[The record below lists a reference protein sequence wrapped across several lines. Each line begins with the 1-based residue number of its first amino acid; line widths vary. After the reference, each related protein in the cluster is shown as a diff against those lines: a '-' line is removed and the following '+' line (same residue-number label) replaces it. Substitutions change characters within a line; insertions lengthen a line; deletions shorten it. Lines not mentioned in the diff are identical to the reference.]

1 MIFTYLN
8 DQFIPKEDVKISPFD
23 RGFLFGD
30 AVYEVI
36 PVYKNG
42 PFLLDEHLR
51 RLETSLTKVNIQK
64 PKKWNRLVE
73 ILKEMIKRNSFNSQ
87 YLYLQISRGQE
98 ETRSHTPL
106 TTIEPTLFIFSAEF
120 AVNPFRTDFRKSGL
134 IVITKE
140 DLRWQRCDIKA
151 VTLLANITELFEA
164 KDLGADEVI
173 FHEGKR
179 VTEGASSNVFAVL
192 NKKIVTP
199 PLSNKI
205 LPGVT
210 RNYVIT
216 LIKDLNLDFEEQD
229 LTIKDLY
236 EAHEIWLT
244 SSTKEIQPISKIDEI
259 ELPIKDPK
267 RAYWKVVLDAFD
279 KRIKS
284 KSEV

>member
-51 RLETSLTKVNIQK
+51 RLETSLTKINIQK
-64 PKKWNRLVE
+64 PKKWNQLVE

-98 ETRSHTPL
+98 DTRNHTPS

-120 AVNPFRTDFRKSGL
+120 AVNPFRKDFRKSGL

-179 VTEGASSNVFAVL
+179 VTEGASSNIFAVL

>member
-120 AVNPFRTDFRKSGL
+120 AVNPFRKDFRKSGL

>member
-51 RLETSLTKVNIQK
+51 RLETSLTKINIQK
-64 PKKWNRLVE
+64 PKKWNQLVE

-87 YLYLQISRGQE
+87 YLYLQISRGEE
-98 ETRSHTPL
+98 ETRSHTPS

-120 AVNPFRTDFRKSGL
+120 AVNPFRKDFRKSGL

-179 VTEGASSNVFAVL
+179 ITEGASSNIFAVL

-229 LTIKDLY
+229 LTVKDLY

-259 ELPIKDPK
+259 ELPNKDPK
-267 RAYWKVVLDAFD
+267 KTYWKAVLDAFE
-279 KRIKS
+279 KKIKS
-284 KSEV
+284 ESEV

>member
-8 DQFIPKEDVKISPFD
+8 DQFIPKEEVKISPFD

-36 PVYKNG
+36 PVYKSG

-64 PKKWNRLVE
+64 PKKWNQLVE
-73 ILKEMIKRNSFNSQ
+73 ILKELIKRNSFNSQ

-98 ETRSHTPL
+98 DTRNHTPS

-120 AVNPFRTDFRKSGL
+120 AVNPFRKDFRKSGL

>member
-51 RLETSLTKVNIQK
+51 RLETSLTKINIQK
-64 PKKWNRLVE
+64 PKKWNQLVE

-87 YLYLQISRGQE
+87 YLYLQISRGRE
-98 ETRSHTPL
+98 DTRNHTPL

-120 AVNPFRTDFRKSGL
+120 AVNPFRKDFRKSGL

-179 VTEGASSNVFAVL
+179 VTEGASSNIFAVL

-229 LTIKDLY
+229 LTIEDLY

-244 SSTKEIQPISKIDEI
+244 SSTKEIQPISKIDDI

-267 RAYWKVVLDAFD
+267 KAYWKVVLDAFD

>member
-36 PVYKNG
+36 PVYKNR

-64 PKKWNRLVE
+64 PKKWNQLVE

-98 ETRSHTPL
+98 DTRNHTPS

-120 AVNPFRTDFRKSGL
+120 AVNPFRKDFRKSGL

-179 VTEGASSNVFAVL
+179 VTEGASSNIFAVL

>member
-36 PVYKNG
+36 PVYKSG

-64 PKKWNRLVE
+64 PKKWNQLVE

-98 ETRSHTPL
+98 DTRNHTPS

-120 AVNPFRTDFRKSGL
+120 AVNPFRKDFRKSGL

-179 VTEGASSNVFAVL
+179 VTEGASSNIFAVL

>member
-8 DQFIPKEDVKISPFD
+8 DQFIPKEEVKISPFD

-73 ILKEMIKRNSFNSQ
+73 ILKEMIKRNGFNSQ

-98 ETRSHTPL
+98 DTRNHTPS

-120 AVNPFRTDFRKSGL
+120 AVNPFRKDCRRCGL

-151 VTLLANITELFEA
+151 VTLLANITGLFEA

-179 VTEGASSNVFAVL
+179 VTEGASSNIFAVL

>member
-73 ILKEMIKRNSFNSQ
+73 ILKEMIKRNGFNSQ

-98 ETRSHTPL
+98 DTRNHTPS

-120 AVNPFRTDFRKSGL
+120 AVNPFRKDFRKSGL

-179 VTEGASSNVFAVL
+179 VTEGASSNIFAVL

-229 LTIKDLY
+229 LTIEDLY

-244 SSTKEIQPISKIDEI
+244 SSTKEIQPISKIDDI

-267 RAYWKVVLDAFD
+267 KAYWKVVLDAFD

>member
-8 DQFIPKEDVKISPFD
+8 DQFIPKEEVKISPFD

-64 PKKWNRLVE
+64 PKKWNQLVE

-98 ETRSHTPL
+98 DTRNHTPS

-120 AVNPFRTDFRKSGL
+120 AVNPFRKDFRKSGL

-179 VTEGASSNVFAVL
+179 VTEGASSNIFAVL

>member
-98 ETRSHTPL
+98 DTRNHTPS

-120 AVNPFRTDFRKSGL
+120 AVNPFRKDFRKSGL

-151 VTLLANITELFEA
+151 VTLLANITGLFEA

-179 VTEGASSNVFAVL
+179 VTEGASSNIFAVL

-229 LTIKDLY
+229 LTVKDLY

-259 ELPIKDPK
+259 ELPNKDPK
-267 RAYWKVVLDAFD
+267 KAYWKAVLDAFE
-279 KRIKS
+279 KKIKS